1 MALIVSAAAVLVA
14 LVGITLFDAQ
24 QYRAS
29 AREDAASL
37 AGLIAENSAAAI
49 AFDDTAAAEAM
60 LATAEL
66 QTDVTRACIYAAE
79 GSGLFAGYTRDE
91 GASCPDA
98 PPAVPPEGHLA
109 ASRAVTSTND
119 TLGVVYMEADVSG
132 VWRLVWVL
140 TAVGLLMLVLAGG
153 VSLVLAQKLSRQI
166 TRPIS
171 ELAAHA
177 RRIGREGDFSMAHV
191 PAEQDE
197 VGDLVRSFQG
207 MLGRVREANEGLLH
221 EIEQRKVIEAERE
234 LLLERERESS
244 RMKDEFVANV
254 SHELRTPLG
263 AILGWIQVMKATRLD
278 AAMLDKAVESITR
291 SAEAQA
297 QVIED
302 LVDITRIGAGKLNL
316 SIEVV
321 DVRAPVTAAID
332 VARPTAS
339 ARGLR
344 LETDLPPEPVFVK
357 GDANRLQQV
366 VANLLSNAVK
376 FTDAGG
382 CIRVAV
388 RATRDVCD
396 VLVSDEGV
404 GIDPVFL
411 PHIFDRYRQ
420 ADSSTNRR
428 YTGLGLGL
436 SIVKEMT
443 ELHGGTVSAESG
455 GLGKGATFRVRLARH
470 AVAESAQTSAA
481 PAASAL
487 ERLDGVEVLV
497 VDDNPDALDILA
509 TALEAVGAEVRT
521 ASSGAAAIEAWDA
534 HPPDVLLCD
543 LAMPGMDG
551 FDVLAGVRR
560 LDATAERHTP
570 AIAVTAHATAEH
582 RRRTAEAGFAAHLN
596 KPYRIA
602 ELVRT
607 VRSALDPTETSWS
620 RR

>member
-1 MALIVSAAAVLVA
+1 VSGL
-14 LVGITLFDAQ
+14 
-24 QYRAS
+24 
-29 AREDAASL
+29 ASL
-37 AGLIAENSAAAI
+37 VWLFVAAGLI
-49 AFDDTAAAEAM
+49 M
-60 LATAEL
+60 
-66 QTDVTRACIYAAE
+66 
-79 GSGLFAGYTRDE
+79 
-91 GASCPDA
+91 
-98 PPAVPPEGHLA
+98 
-109 ASRAVTSTND
+109 
-119 TLGVVYMEADVSG
+119 LGVAGVVSF
-132 VWRLVWVL
+132 
-140 TAVGLLMLVLAGG
+140 
-153 VSLVLAQKLSRQI
+153 VLAQKLSRQI

-171 ELAAHA
+171 ELAAQA

-191 PAEQDE
+191 ATEQDE

-207 MLGRVREANEGLLH
+207 MVGRVREANEGLLR

-244 RMKDEFVANV
+244 RMKDEFVATV

-278 AAMLDKAVESITR
+278 PAMLDKAVDAITR

-302 LVDITRIGAGKLNL
+302 LVDITRIGAGKLKL

-321 DVRAPVTAAID
+321 DLRAPVTSAVE
-332 VARPTAS
+332 VARPTAL
-339 ARGLR
+339 ARELR
-344 LETDLPPEPVFVK
+344 LESELPAEPVFVK
-357 GDANRLQQV
+357 GDASRLQQV

-376 FTDAGG
+376 FTEAGG
-382 CIRVAV
+382 CVRVTV
-388 RATRDVCD
+388 RSTRDVCD
-396 VLVSDEGV
+396 VLVSDDGV
-404 GIDPVFL
+404 GIDPAFL

-428 YTGLGLGL
+428 FQGLGLGL

-443 ELHGGTVSAESG
+443 ELHGGTVIAESN
-455 GLGKGATFRVRLARH
+455 GLGKGATFRVRLPRH
-470 AVAESAQTSAA
+470 AVAELTRTAA
-481 PAASAL
+481 TPVASSGV
-487 ERLDGVEVLV
+487 ERLDGVDVLV

-509 TALEAVGAEVRT
+509 TALAAAGAEVRT
-521 ASSGAAAIEAWDA
+521 ASSGAAAIRAWGD

-551 FDVLAGVRR
+551 FDLLANVRR
-560 LDATAERHTP
+560 LDATAERDTP

-582 RRRTAEAGFAAHLN
+582 RRRTAEAGFVAHVN

-607 VRSALDPTETSWS
+607 VRSALDKTGTSWS
-620 RR
+620 RT